1 MSLVMTL
8 LTLANLLK
16 VGVLTVVCY
25 FNFRNYFATQSVINM
40 VLLVAPALALL
51 IQLVQN
57 IWVCIVHRYCLGHM
71 GAKTTCLIYIPGL
84 LLTFHVLSMVNVYR
98 KPKTDEGEEAFFQ
111 CYLRNYK
118 RAS

>member
-16 VGVLTVVCY
+16 VGVLAVVCY
-25 FNFRNYFATQSVINM
+25 FNFMNYFATQSVINM

-71 GAKTTCLIYIPGL
+71 GAKTTCLIYIPGF

-98 KPKTDEGEEAFFQ
+98 KHPDEREEAFFQ

-118 RAS
+118 LAS